1 MDLSGTG
8 YVSAASSCEHGNEIS
23 GPIRDLEFLALLPG
37 SNSE

>member
-23 GPIRDLEFLALLPG
+23 GAIRDFEFLDLLPG
-37 SNSE
+37 GSSK